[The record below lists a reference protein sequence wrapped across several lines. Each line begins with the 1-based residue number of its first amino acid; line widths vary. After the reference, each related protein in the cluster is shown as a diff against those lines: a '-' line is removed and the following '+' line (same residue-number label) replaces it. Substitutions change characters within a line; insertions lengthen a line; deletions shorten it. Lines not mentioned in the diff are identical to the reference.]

1 MPYIIDYRNR
11 LSCLQ
16 RRRRLLLQQLP
27 RIALRARVRGV
38 LYNQTFPLSGRKGNG
53 IRGGFA
59 LDTTGVRGVGIRGGL
74 ALESFDH
81 GVGRRGR
88 YRSGTLSVLRGRRRQ
103 DIRRMSYGQKILKS
117 MQIL

>member
-16 RRRRLLLQQLP
+16 RRRRLPLQLLP
-27 RIALRARVRGV
+27 RIALRARGRGV

-74 ALESFDH
+74 ALESFRCSLEKAERRAK
-81 GVGRRGR
+81 VGHVVMARID
-88 YRSGTLSVLRGRRRQ
+88 LS
-103 DIRRMSYGQKILKS
+103 
-117 MQIL
+117 